1 MSLSIRKR
9 RPRSELGNPVRLMC
23 VVRHLIRRQSQ
34 PLFRVKRTG
43 SWTRVVEELAGK
55 GVRCQ
60 ATLEIR
66 AILKRLFFVMPDLV
80 PRPTTQLADGCYL
93 PVGPAPCRVLDADH
107 DSVAPR

>member
-1 MSLSIRKR
+1 MSRSFRKR

-80 PRPTTQLADGCYL
+80 PSTTTQIPTAVYL
-93 PVGPAPCRVLDADH
+93 SRTGAISCPESG
-107 DSVAPR
+107 